1 MALQFENQIEII
13 EIMESFLIKIR
24 PSEEIKSK
32 LDINYKVEDQ
42 SVILFEIR
50 PDWKNS
56 QEKREYNIAKAT
68 FVKKEN
74 QWKIFSFMSD
84 LKWQSYKPK
93 EKVNNLKEFVK
104 IVEEDKLGSFWG

>member
-13 EIMESFLIKIR
+13 EIMESFLIEIR
-24 PSEEIKSK
+24 PSEDIKSK

-50 PDWKNS
+50 PDWKNP

-74 QWKIFSFMSD
+74 QWKIFWFISD
-84 LKWQSYKPK
+84 LKWHSYKPK
-93 EKVNNLKEFVK
+93 EKVNSLKEFVK
-104 IVEEDKLGSFWG
+104 IVEEDKLGCFWG